1 MNLIEKINRKLVK
14 NKEGKVKL
22 TAITTAI
29 SILATGVL
37 PSTSLLN
44 EEKDL
49 AASKEVVLDMLTENL
64 EEEITNVEV
73 ERYEAKNKAVETKKE
88 TKKESINIGNYSGN
102 SITEAL
108 KQAGYDSSYAS
119 RKKIAK
125 QYGIKNY
132 DKSAEK
138 ILSF

>member
-1 MNLIEKINRKLVK
+1 
-14 NKEGKVKL
+14 
-22 TAITTAI
+22 
-29 SILATGVL
+29 
-37 PSTSLLN
+37 
-44 EEKDL
+44 
-49 AASKEVVLDMLTENL
+49 MLTENL

-119 RKKIAK
+119 RKK
-125 QYGIKNY
+125 
-132 DKSAEK
+132 
-138 ILSF
+138 